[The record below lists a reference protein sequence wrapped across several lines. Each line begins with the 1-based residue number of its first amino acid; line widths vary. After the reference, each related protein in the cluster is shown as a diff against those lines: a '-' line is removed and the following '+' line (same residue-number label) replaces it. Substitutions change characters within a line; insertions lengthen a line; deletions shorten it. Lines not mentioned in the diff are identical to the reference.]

1 MFINITIIAMLHRE
15 LGEVDAA
22 PVNDPILVVLVR
34 ERTISILQ
42 EFIIQIVRYNH
53 IIFSILKI

>member
-1 MFINITIIAMLHRE
+1 MLHRE

-22 PVNDPILVVLVR
+22 AVNDPILVVLVR